1 MLLFKEPSN
10 KKTIIAV
17 LSEPHQHNFVLLRCL
32 VKVVVS
38 EVVYM
43 LPQSVIGH
51 PGCGWMYV
59 AMNYSWVLK
68 MKYGHSQGHSTPHPT
83 EKVI

>member
-1 MLLFKEPSN
+1 M
-10 KKTIIAV
+10 
-17 LSEPHQHNFVLLRCL
+17 

-68 MKYGHSQGHSTPHPT
+68 MKYGHSTPHPT
-83 EKVI
+83 EKVISLMYTWLFQIQTYTV